1 MKSYTTRS
9 IVTNKR
15 QIVLSESPFDVGE
28 TVEVTV
34 RSADALERSGR
45 VSRLKQLF
53 RETQALDSIR
63 SLTDDEIMSE
73 LKAYRSGQ

>member
-34 RSADALERSGR
+34 RSADTLERSGR